1 MYVVLYAEPDL
12 WNPSQRPTSAGSDL
26 GCRELH
32 LEVKTRKKGG
42 KNNSDCPRHKCIQFS
57 SRLHASRDGGGG
69 WAVEMLE
76 LEQNVAAEKNPDS
89 GAGYWC
95 SFECR
100 RGAEK
105 AVLLGDPS
113 GVWLSPA
120 RQAFVYRIMC
130 TFSKWIGRASCSS
143 SLRYA
148 LVSCGQTAWAYFSG
162 ALCFFFSAWTA
173 CRPHH
178 SCCVGERRSAT
189 GGQRGGGGGSFCPF
203 SPPEGGESKPEQSD
217 LQVWGRI
224 LPPPSGILEVFF
236 GFVCPSWK
244 GDHTSFKKKRNFQ
257 SLLRMLGEI
266 LS

>member
-148 LVSCGQTAWAYFSG
+148 LLSCGQTAWAYFSG
-162 ALCFFFSAWTA
+162 ALCFFFQPGLPAGPTIPAVWAKGAVPRGDSGGEAAAASAPSAPRREVKANQSSLT
-173 CRPHH
+173 CRF
-178 SCCVGERRSAT
+178 
-189 GGQRGGGGGSFCPF
+189 GGGFCLLRQ
-203 SPPEGGESKPEQSD
+203 G
-217 LQVWGRI
+217 
-224 LPPPSGILEVFF
+224 
-236 GFVCPSWK
+236 SWK
-244 GDHTSFKKKRNFQ
+244 FSSVSCVRRGRAITQALKRKGTFKAFW
-257 SLLRMLGEI
+257 EC
-266 LS
+266 

>member
-162 ALCFFFSAWTA
+162 ALCFFFFSLDCLQAPPFLLCGRKAQCHGGTAGGRRRQLLPLQPPGGRWKQTRAVWPAGLGADSASSV
-173 CRPHH
+173 RDL
-178 SCCVGERRSAT
+178 
-189 GGQRGGGGGSFCPF
+189 GSFLRF
-203 SPPEGGESKPEQSD
+203 RVSVVEGRSHK
-217 LQVWGRI
+217 L
-224 LPPPSGILEVFF
+224 
-236 GFVCPSWK
+236 
-244 GDHTSFKKKRNFQ
+244 
-257 SLLRMLGEI
+257 
-266 LS
+266 